1 MRIYSK
7 LFTGLLCWMA
17 SLSDLKAQL
26 GPWITKSIQ
35 HNGITRSALLHVP
48 NNYQPGDTLPLLL
61 CFHGL
66 NQTPKRIAEV
76 TGFDTIAD
84 RENFIVAYPLGKDT
98 VWNTFSNPYF
108 SGTDDVGF
116 VSHLIDS
123 IHADYP
129 INFRRV
135 YATGM
140 SNGGF
145 MCYKLACHL
154 SHRIAAIAPL
164 AGALTDSM
172 RYYCAPL
179 RPVPILHIHGTSD
192 FLVGYNSGVL
202 NISVPAT
209 LQYWVQHNQCPTP
222 ETTTSLPNINTQDNS
237 TVTLLEWKPCLDA
250 TEVVH
255 YKINSGGHTWP
266 GSAVTFSGLGGNV
279 NRDIIA
285 SEVIWEFLSR
295 FSLSDIKLGETK
307 YVKHIPEI
315 YPLPASRTL
324 YINGKDIVYNK
335 FAILDIRGREL
346 LSGISSQGAHQFTID
361 ISDIP
366 SGMYL
371 LLLTDIHNRVHTALL
386 PVTNNP

>member
-7 LFTGLLCWMA
+7 FFTGLLCWMA
-17 SLSDLKAQL
+17 SLSSVTAQL

-35 HNGITRSALLHVP
+35 HNGINRSALIHLP
-48 NNYQPGDTLPLLL
+48 KKYQTGDTLPLLL

-76 TGFDTIAD
+76 TGFDTIAN

-108 SGTDDVGF
+108 SGIDDVGF
-116 VSHLIDS
+116 ISHLIDS

-164 AGALTDSM
+164 AGTLTDSM
-172 RYYCAPL
+172 RHYCTPL
-179 RPVPILHIHGTSD
+179 RPVPLLHIHGTSD
-192 FLVGYNSGVL
+192 FLVGYNGGLL

-209 LQYWVQHNQCPTP
+209 LQYWVQHNKCPTT

-237 TVTLLEWKPCLDA
+237 TITLLEWKPCFNL

-266 GSAVTFSGLGGNV
+266 GSAVTFGGLGGNV
-279 NRDIIA
+279 NRDINA

-295 FSLSDIKLGETK
+295 FSLNDLNLGESK
-307 YVKHIPEI
+307 YEILKPAI
-315 YPLPASRTL
+315 YPIPAIRTL
-324 YINGKDIVYNK
+324 YVNDEVNLFKRYS
-335 FAILDIRGREL
+335 ILDVMGREF
-346 LSGISSQGAHQFTID
+346 LSGILSQGVHQFTID
-361 ISDIP
+361 ISGIP
-366 SGMYL
+366 AGMYL
-371 LLLTDIHNRVHTALL
+371 LLLTDLNNRNYSALL
-386 PVTNNP
+386 PVSNSQ